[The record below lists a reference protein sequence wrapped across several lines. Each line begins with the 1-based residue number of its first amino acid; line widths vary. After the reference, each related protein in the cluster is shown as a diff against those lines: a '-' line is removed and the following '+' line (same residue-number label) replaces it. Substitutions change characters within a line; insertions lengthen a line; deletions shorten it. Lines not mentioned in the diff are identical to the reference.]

1 MMTRHEET
9 AMEKR
14 TLGDSALAIT
24 PLMLGGNVFGWTAD
38 EATSFAVLD
47 AFVAHG
53 GNSIDTADVYS
64 AWAPG
69 HKGGES
75 ETVIGK
81 WLKRSGKRNSV
92 VIGTK
97 VGLLAPRTGL
107 TRQNI
112 IAGCEDSLRRL
123 GVETIDLYWLHK
135 DDDTTPPAEFIG
147 ALDEL
152 VEAGKVR
159 AIGASN
165 FAGARFAAALAESS
179 RAGRTRLAAQQPE
192 YNLLKRDIEKD
203 LMPLCVRERVSI
215 LPYFGLASG
224 FLTGKYRT
232 SADKSKSP
240 RGAGMDKY
248 LQGKG
253 LAVLAALDAV
263 AARHDASCAQVA
275 LAWIMAKPAIAAP
288 IASATSVAQVTE
300 LMGALRVELGAA
312 DVAELDAASA

>member
-1 MMTRHEET
+1 
-9 AMEKR
+9 MEKR
-14 TLGDSALAIT
+14 TLGDSTLAIT

-38 EATSFAVLD
+38 EATSFAILD
-47 AFVAHG
+47 AFVAQG

-69 HKGGES
+69 HSGGES

-97 VGLLAPRTGL
+97 VGLLATRTGL
-107 TRQNI
+107 KRQNI
-112 IAGCEDSLRRL
+112 IAACEDSLRRL

-135 DDDTTPPAEFIG
+135 DDGSTPAEEFVG

-165 FAGARFAAALAESS
+165 FAGARFADVLAESS

-192 YNLLKRDIEKD
+192 YNLMKRDIEKD
-203 LMPLCVRERVSI
+203 LMPLCAREHVSI

-224 FLTGKYRT
+224 FLTGKYR
-232 SADKSKSP
+232 SAADKSKSP
-240 RGAGMDKY
+240 RGGGMDKY
-248 LQGKG
+248 LEGKG
-253 LAVLAALDAV
+253 PAVLAALDAV
-263 AARHDASCAQVA
+263 AARHDATCAQVA
-275 LAWIMAKPAIAAP
+275 LAWILAKPAIAAP
-288 IASATSVAQVTE
+288 IASATSVAQLTE
-300 LMGALRVELGAA
+300 LMGALRVQLGPA
-312 DVAELDAASA
+312 DVAQLDAASA